1 MIAVVRR
8 YEPRTSL
15 YTEKPTVIKIK
26 NLHGQVL
33 LSLFDGKIL
42 NSDAQTIGMT
52 NGTNLL
58 NIAGQVLAGV
68 EGGSIFRKKEDV
80 LLRVEGS
87 RVVNTSGQH
96 IATVENGSED
106 ERALLAAA
114 YLVFLQ

>member
-1 MIAVVRR
+1 MI
-8 YEPRTSL
+8 E
-15 YTEKPTVIKIK
+15 IK

-33 LSLFDGKIL
+33 LSLSDGKIL

-52 NGTNLL
+52 NGKNLL
-58 NIAGQVLAGV
+58 NLAGQVLAEV
-68 EGGSIFRKKEDV
+68 EGGSIFRNKENV

-87 RVVNTSGQH
+87 QVVNISGQH

>member
-1 MIAVVRR
+1 MI
-8 YEPRTSL
+8 E
-15 YTEKPTVIKIK
+15 IK

-33 LSLFDGKIL
+33 LSLSDDKIL

-52 NGTNLL
+52 NGKNLL
-58 NIAGQVLAGV
+58 NLAGQVLAEV

-87 RVVNTSGQH
+87 RVVNISGQH

-114 YLVFLQ
+114 YVVFLQ

>member
-1 MIAVVRR
+1 MI
-8 YEPRTSL
+8 E
-15 YTEKPTVIKIK
+15 IK

-33 LSLFDGKIL
+33 LSLSDGKIL
-42 NSDAQTIGMT
+42 NSHAQTIGVT
-52 NGTNLL
+52 HGKNLL
-58 NIAGQVLAGV
+58 NLAGQVLAEV
-68 EGGSIFRKKEDV
+68 DGGSIFRKKEDV

-87 RVVNTSGQH
+87 RVVNASGQH

>member
-1 MIAVVRR
+1 
-8 YEPRTSL
+8 
-15 YTEKPTVIKIK
+15 VIKIK

-58 NIAGQVLAGV
+58 NIAGQVLAEV

-80 LLRVEGS
+80 LLRIEGS